1 MKRNLMLAGAL
12 ALVACSTQP
21 EWTKE
26 GTSPQ
31 VADRELADCK
41 SLAREATA
49 RDTNIMT
56 DIMASRGGDWQ
67 RTGVMETHVQNFAAG
82 EVPRSDDIV
91 KRCMIGK
98 GFAPAQ

>member
-1 MKRNLMLAGAL
+1 MKRSLMLACTLAL
-12 ALVACSTQP
+12 AACASQP
-21 EWTKE
+21 DWVKE

-31 VADRELADCK
+31 VTERELSECK

-56 DIMASRGGDWQ
+56 DIMASRGNDWQ
-67 RTGVMETHVQNFAAG
+67 RTGVMQAHEQNFAAG